1 MPKFAHIADT
11 HIRNLKYHTEYKE
24 VFEQLY
30 EKLREKKVD
39 YIIHCGDIAHTKTQ
53 ISPEF
58 VDLCS
63 DFFRNLAEIAPTYI
77 ILGNHDGNLRN
88 FSRLDA
94 LSPIVEAL
102 GIPTLHLAKKSSQIA
117 LEGLYT
123 LNVLSI
129 FDKDNWDLNLDEN
142 KINIALYHGAVK
154 GAVTDVGYTIEHG
167 DVDFETLTKFDFA
180 FLGDIH
186 KSDQILDKEGR
197 IRYAGSTIQQ
207 NHGETDDKGFLIW
220 EIQGRDDYSV
230 EHVSLKNPKPF
241 KTINLTPKGR
251 IPKNANVPNG
261 CRLRL
266 VANTNVSLDVFRKAL
281 KVAKARFKPEALT
294 FLNRAAGEAHQ
305 EEMDDSF
312 HGNLRDVCV
321 QEELIKEYLKDF
333 EVKEDILDKVLDLN
347 KKYNSA
353 IEEEEEQLRNVNWK
367 LKSMEWANLFN
378 YGESNSIDFEKING
392 IVGIFGKNF
401 SGKSSIID
409 SLLFGL
415 YNSTSKPAKKNINF
429 VNQNKQ
435 NADITLKVG
444 IGNKDYTINR
454 RVEKYQKKL
463 KGKVTD
469 EAKVDLDFDCFDPVM
484 DMQENLNG
492 LTRANTDKNIR
503 KYLGSLDDFLITS
516 MSSQHGALQF
526 VNEGSTKRKEI
537 LAKFLDLIMFDQK
550 FQLAKEDSSDL
561 KGALKRMEER
571 QYDNE
576 IFEIEKDL
584 IFNEAETREKK
595 ECCDEMREEIEKS
608 KQEKNDIENK
618 IESIPTKIIDVKNA
632 EQNLSKFIKGLEI
645 VKGEKKQI
653 AKNQKEKEELLEK
666 ISEFIKTF
674 DIETYR
680 EKKESISEKIKSLE
694 LIQIEIKQQELKE
707 RMEKKKV
714 SLLNEV
720 PCGSE
725 YSHCKFIKD
734 AYSAKKEIEALELAL
749 EALEGKKEQISTEVS
764 NLEPEKV
771 EEYIQNYEQVLA
783 KKNKTSSDLTKTEL
797 EKIQNANKIKTLE
810 GKIEELKSDIQ
821 QYEENREAIENFEKL
836 IRASKTF
843 INKIKAKESEYS
855 KCEAEYIHLHT
866 IAGQLQQKL
875 EDIRNQKQEHENME
889 QEFAAYHLFM
899 TCCHSSGI
907 SYEIIKKKLPVINNE
922 IQKILANVVDFEVF
936 FESEDK
942 KLNIQIKHPKHA
954 PRPLELGSGAEKAMA
969 AMAIRLALLNVSS
982 LPKSDLFIMDEPGTA
997 FDESNLEGFM
1007 RIIDLVKSYFKTVLL
1022 ISHMDSLKDI
1032 VDTTIDIEK
1041 SGGYARVNH

>member
-1 MPKFAHIADT
+1 MKFAHIADT
-11 HIRNLKYHTEYKE
+11 HIKNLKYHKEYKD
-24 VFEQLY
+24 VFQQLY
-30 EKLREKKVD
+30 QTLRKQKVD

-102 GIPTLHLAKKSSQIA
+102 SIPSLHLAKKSSQIA
-117 LEGLYT
+117 LKGPYT

-154 GAVTDVGYTIEHG
+154 GAVTDVGYVIEHG
-167 DVDFETLTKFDFA
+167 DVDIDTLNRFDFA

-186 KSDQILDKEGR
+186 KSNQKLDKEGR
-197 IRYAGSTIQQ
+197 IRYPGSTIQQ

-220 EIQGRDDYSV
+220 EIQEKNKFSV
-230 EHVSLKNPKPF
+230 EHIVLKNPKPF

-251 IPKNANVPNG
+251 IPKKTNVPKG

-266 VANTNVSLDVFRKAL
+266 VANSNVSLDVLRKAL
-281 KVAKARFKPEALT
+281 AVAKTRFKPEALT
-294 FLNRAAGEAHQ
+294 FLNRASGEIYQ
-305 EEMDDSF
+305 DDLVDSF
-312 HGNLRDVCV
+312 HGNLRDIAI
-321 QEELIKEYLKDF
+321 QEEMIKEYLKDY
-333 EVKEDILDKVLDLN
+333 EVEEDILEKVFELN

-353 IEEEEEQLRNVNWK
+353 IEEEEAQLRNINWK
-367 LKSMEWANLFN
+367 LKSMEWDNLFN
-378 YGESNSIDFEKING
+378 YGKNNSIDFEKLNG

-429 VNQNKQ
+429 INQNKKD
-435 NADITLKVG
+435 AEISLKVEIAG
-444 IGNKDYTINR
+444 KDYTINR
-454 RVEKYQKKL
+454 KIEKYQKKL

-469 EAKVDLDFDCFDPVM
+469 EARINLDFDCYDPVV
-484 DMQENLNG
+484 DQIESLNG
-492 LTRANTDKNIR
+492 LTRANTDVNIR
-503 KYLGSLDDFLITS
+503 KYLGTIDDFLITS
-516 MSSQHGALQF
+516 MSSQHGSLQF

-537 LAKFLDLIMFDQK
+537 LAKFLDLEMFDRK
-550 FQLAKEDSSDL
+550 FQLAKEDSFDL
-561 KGALKRMEER
+561 KGALKRVEDRE
-571 QYDNE
+571 YDDE
-576 IFEIEKDL
+576 IFQVEKEL
-584 IFNEAETREKK
+584 IFNGAETREKK
-595 ECCDEMREEIEKS
+595 EHCNDLNLKIQDLVREKEEIEK
-608 KQEKNDIENK
+608 K
-618 IESIPTKIIDVKNA
+618 IESVPAKIIDV
-632 EQNLSKFIKGLEI
+632 ENLCGKLEKTNQELD
-645 VKGEKKQI
+645 VLKK
-653 AKNQKEKEELLEK
+653 KEEELEEDQRENGELLEK
-666 ISEFIKTF
+666 IKDFIKTF
-674 DIETYR
+674 DIDLYE
-680 EKKESISEKIKSLE
+680 EKKSVISEKISALN
-694 LIQIEIKQQELKE
+694 LLTIEIKQQEIKE
-707 RMEKKKV
+707 EIKKKKV
-714 SLLNEV
+714 SLLDEV

-725 YSHCKFIKD
+725 FSHCKFIKD
-734 AYSAKKEIEALELAL
+734 AYSAKKQLESFELAL
-749 EALEGKKEQISTEVS
+749 RALRDEKEQVS
-764 NLEPEKV
+764 KEIQELKPEQV
-771 EEYIQNYEQVLA
+771 DEYIEKYEQVLT
-783 KKNKTSSDLTKTEL
+783 KKNKTKSDLTKIEL
-797 EKIQNANKIKTLE
+797 EKIQNINKIKILE
-810 GKIEELKSDIQ
+810 GKNEELKNDIQ
-821 QYEENREAIENFEKL
+821 QYEENREAIENLEKL
-836 IRASKTF
+836 IRESKIF
-843 INKIKAKESEYS
+843 DNKIKKQKTEYS

-875 EDIRNQKQEHENME
+875 IDVQNQKQEHEDMQ

-942 KLNIQIKHPKHA
+942 KLNILIKHPKHT

-982 LPKSDLFIMDEPGTA
+982 LPKSDLFILDEPGTA
-997 FDESNLEGFM
+997 LDEGNLEGFT
-1007 RIIDLVKSYFKTVLL
+1007 RIIDLVKSYFKTVFL

-1032 VDTTIDIEK
+1032 VDITINIEK
-1041 SGGYARVNH
+1041 VGGYARVNQ